1 MRFIVYLAILILV
14 SINIYLYVELK
25 EIRSEINLHIIE
37 IKKIET
43 RYKEKKEQYQL
54 LKEIKEIR
62 HLGFLRQVMYKTMDK
77 TELIELLREKMEEEP
92 IMVDEKILKKFGFI
106 DQDEGILSHITSLYS
121 EQVQGMYDE
130 ETGQMM
136 LVKGLPLTGNIQRMF
151 LVHELTH
158 ALQDQHFN
166 LKDLPLEDGDDDR
179 VLACLGL
186 VEGDATL
193 VMFEYYKNHLK
204 ILNIFWDLM
213 SYLSVD
219 QTELYSSPYYLR
231 ENLIFPYKWGIKFV
245 TWIYTRNGWDGVN
258 LLYKNPPESTE
269 QIIHPE
275 KYPKE
280 EPVDVKIDETIPDCK
295 LLDTNTIGEFNTR
308 VLLSI
313 YLSEYDAIAPS
324 NGWAGDR
331 WQIWENESTG
341 QLRII
346 WYSIWDTPKDADE
359 FFNAIKKLAR
369 RRYLNA
375 RICKKGK
382 MVRLYW

>member
-1 MRFIVYLAILILV
+1 MRFISYLSILILLI
-14 SINIYLYVELK
+14 INICFYIELK
-25 EIRSEINLHIIE
+25 KIKDAVNSQIIE
-37 IKKIET
+37 IKKIEIK
-43 RYKEKKEQYQL
+43 YKEKKEQYQL

-62 HLGFLRQVMYKTMDK
+62 QLGFLRQVVYKSMDK
-77 TELIELLREKMEEEP
+77 TELIALLHEKMEEEP
-92 IMVDEKILKKFGFI
+92 IMVDERILKKFGFI
-106 DQDEGILSHITSLYS
+106 KEDEGILQHITSLYS

-130 ETGQMM
+130 ETGQMV

-166 LKDLPLEDGDDDR
+166 LKDLPLEDEDDDKA
-179 VLACLGL
+179 LACLGL

-219 QTELYSSPYYLR
+219 QTQLYSSPYYLR
-231 ENLIFPYKWGIKFV
+231 ENLIFPYKWGVKFA
-245 TWIYTRNGWDGVN
+245 TWIYTRNGWDGIN
-258 LLYKNPPESTE
+258 LLYKNPPGSTE
-269 QIIHPE
+269 QIMHPE
-275 KYPKE
+275 KYPMDR
-280 EPVDVKIDETIPDCK
+280 PIDIKIDETIHDWK
-295 LLDTNTIGEFNTR
+295 LLDTNTMGEFNIR

-313 YLSEYDAIAPS
+313 YLGEYDAITPS

-346 WYSIWDTPKDADE
+346 WYAMWDTPKDADE
-359 FFNAIKKLAR
+359 FFNAYRKLAR

-375 RICKKGK
+375 RICKSGK
-382 MVRLYW
+382 MVKLYW